1 MGCLPVV
8 AQESL
13 GKKLDDKLSKRY
25 YKSSYDTT
33 YVVRPQEKWQTIG
46 QPNRYQHPCQGNGK
60 MRING
65 WHVPS

>member
-1 MGCLPVV
+1 MRLFLIFFCLMGCLPVV

-33 YVVRPQEKWQTIG
+33 YVVRPQEKWLLK
-46 QPNRYQHPCQGNGK
+46 P
-60 MRING
+60 
-65 WHVPS
+65 